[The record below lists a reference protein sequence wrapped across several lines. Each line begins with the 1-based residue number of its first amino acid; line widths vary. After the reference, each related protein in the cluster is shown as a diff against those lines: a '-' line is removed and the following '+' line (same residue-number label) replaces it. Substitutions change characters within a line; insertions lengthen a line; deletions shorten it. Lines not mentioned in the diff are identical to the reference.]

1 MDADEKGG
9 SGKIKMN
16 HRSSRSARDEEP
28 IIHDQQHYSINND
41 EGGGG
46 GGDFDDVPLL
56 EGKDL

>member
-1 MDADEKGG
+1 
-9 SGKIKMN
+9 MN
-16 HRSSRSARDEEP
+16 HRSNRRSHSTRDEEP

-41 EGGGG
+41 EGGGA